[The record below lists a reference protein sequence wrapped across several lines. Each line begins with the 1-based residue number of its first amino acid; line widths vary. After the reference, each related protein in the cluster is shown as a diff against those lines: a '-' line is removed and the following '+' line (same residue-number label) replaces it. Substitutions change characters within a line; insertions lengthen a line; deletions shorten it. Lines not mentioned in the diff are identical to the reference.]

1 MRYNISIFACFERIF
16 EMKKFIKPT
25 ALVITLILICL
36 GLVSCSGGK
45 TDANGLVFALDKNT
59 DTYSVTGYTGTSPDV
74 TIPASFESLPVSS
87 IAAGAF
93 KDNKIIK
100 NVTIPESV
108 RSIGATAFI
117 GCTELSRVVFAG
129 TSAINSLAT
138 GTFSGCTKLDGVVIP
153 DSVKS
158 IGYKAF
164 ENCTSMTTLTLP
176 LNLET
181 IDNYAFSGCTAL
193 ENVIFDRSRAFTIN
207 ANAFYKCD
215 SLTTL
220 MTPEVVTDEDAKA
233 VYTYK
238 NGLLTKNG
246 TVLVRWLRDDNVCK
260 LGAEIEN
267 IADGAFYECFKIERF
282 EVDAAN
288 KSFFADASG
297 VLYSG
302 DKTKMIA
309 FPAGKVIGDDG
320 VFEIPAEYGV
330 REIAGKA
337 FCGTS
342 NVKKIILP
350 ETVKKIGESAFRG
363 CLKLQSIV
371 TGFVKIEVGAN
382 AFDGC
387 AELETY
393 KILPKNEKTV
403 ILGRVVFSGDE
414 SELIAYPTELDAAEY
429 TVPKQVAKV
438 RAGAFAFNTS
448 LAAIK
453 VEAGSATLT
462 SENGVLFG
470 INENGEKV
478 LLCAYPR
485 AKTDAE
491 YKMPET
497 VTAVHGYAFYGNA
510 NLTKVTLAKP
520 CEVLS
525 EYLFAD
531 CKNLGALII
540 LANELKFETNSL
552 AGCASLE
559 KVKFGGNKT
568 AWNKAVSGASGV
580 DNQAILKN
588 ITLENEDYNYEE

>member
-25 ALVITLILICL
+25 ALVIALILICI
-36 GLVSCSGGK
+36 GGISCSGKK
-45 TDANGLVFALDKNT
+45 TDANGLVFTIDKSTN
-59 DTYSVTGYTGTSPDV
+59 TYSVAGYVGTSPDV
-74 TIPASFESLPVSS
+74 TIPESFESLPVSS

-93 KDNKIIK
+93 KENKNIK
-100 NVTIPESV
+100 SVTIPESV

-117 GCTELSRVVFAG
+117 GCTELNKVVFAG
-129 TSAINSLAT
+129 TFSINSLAT

-176 LNLET
+176 SNLET

-193 ENVIFDRSRAFTIN
+193 KNVIFDRSQSFTIN

-238 NGLLTKNG
+238 DGILTNGKT
-246 TVLVRWLRDDNVCK
+246 LVRWLRDDNVCK
-260 LGAEIEN
+260 IGAEIEE

-288 KSFFADASG
+288 KSFFGDTFG

-309 FPAGKVIGDDG
+309 FPAGKDLGDDG
-320 VFEIPAEYGV
+320 VFEIPTEYGV

-337 FCGTS
+337 FCGTT

-350 ETVKKIGESAFRG
+350 ETVAKIGEAAFGG
-363 CLKLQSIV
+363 CLNLQSIV
-371 TGFVKIEVGAN
+371 TGTDKIEVGAN
-382 AFDGC
+382 AFVGC
-387 AELETY
+387 ATIESY
-393 KILPKNEKTV
+393 KNLPKDEKTV
-403 ILGRVVFSGDE
+403 ISGRVVFSSDE
-414 SELIAYPTELDAAEY
+414 SELIAYPTELDDAEY
-429 TVPKQVAKV
+429 TVPKHVSKV
-438 RAGAFAFNTS
+438 RAGAFAFNS
-448 LAAIK
+448 ALDAIK
-453 VEAGSATLT
+453 VEAGSVSLAA
-462 SENGVLFG
+462 ENGVLYG
-470 INENGEKV
+470 LNENGDKV

-485 AKTDAE
+485 AKSDAE
-491 YKMPET
+491 YKMPVT
-497 VTAVHGYAFYGNA
+497 VTAVNGYAFYGNE
-510 NLTKVTLAKP
+510 NLTKVTLAKS

-525 EYLFAD
+525 EYMFKD
-531 CKNLGALII
+531 CKNLGELII
-540 LANELKFETNSL
+540 LANELKFETNAV
-552 AGCASLE
+552 AGCSSLE

-568 AWNKAVSGASGV
+568 AWNKAISDASGV
-580 DNQAILKN
+580 GNQAILKN